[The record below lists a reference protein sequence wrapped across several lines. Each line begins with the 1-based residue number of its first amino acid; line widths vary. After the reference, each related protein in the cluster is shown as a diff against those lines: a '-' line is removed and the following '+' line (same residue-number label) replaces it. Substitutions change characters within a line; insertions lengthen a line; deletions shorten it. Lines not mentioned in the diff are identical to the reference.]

1 MKTLQELERLERHW
15 KRVFAA
21 AAAVLVLCL
30 VDLFPL
36 QATGAER
43 WSCYTIGSFSALI
56 ALLAA
61 RRLGDVER
69 AEAVVAGEWLN
80 AHENLELPSLPDA
93 DD

>member
-1 MKTLQELERLERHW
+1 MKTLQELERYDRRW

-21 AAAVLVLCL
+21 SAFVLVLCL
-30 VDLFPL
+30 VDLFPM
-36 QATGAER
+36 QATGLER
-43 WSCYTIGSFSALI
+43 FSCYTIGSFSALI

-61 RRLGDVER
+61 RRLGDADR
-69 AEAVVAGEWLN
+69 AEAVAGGEWLN